1 MIGFSI
7 SHNTLKSNSK
17 SIRLL
22 WNRFRITFYN
32 TKFYIQYNVLVESQR
47 LSVFKLR
54 TTKSNKRFIR
64 LELMKYLNKIG
75 YSNVEIRDFLN
86 TNNIK
91 KVRSNTPYK
100 TKDVW
105 IGLKKYNKRLERFKK
120 DKIISLK
127 ESFYVDELPK

>member
-1 MIGFSI
+1 MFNISL
-7 SHNTLKSNSK
+7 SHNILKSNSK

-64 LELMKYLNKIG
+64 LELIKYLNKIG